1 MLAIL
6 LLFFVENI
14 IFQFHSKAASGK
26 PLPELY
32 IGMKADVSVTVIYP
46 YGFYDH
52 ITIEV
57 DAKHDQNPSPYF
69 EMLSMSCQSG
79 QAIKS
84 EDDRN
89 TNKKSMYEVRFTLY
103 FLYF

>member
-1 MLAIL
+1 
-6 LLFFVENI
+6 
-14 IFQFHSKAASGK
+14 
-26 PLPELY
+26 
-32 IGMKADVSVTVIYP
+32 MKADVSVTVKYP

-57 DAKHDQNPSPYF
+57 DAKHEQNPSPYF
-69 EMLSMSCQSG
+69 EMLSMSCKSG

-89 TNKKSMYEVRFTLY
+89 TNKKSMYEVRFTRD
-103 FLYF
+103 FFSVA